1 MRRALQMPLFT
12 LQHAQGERKSEEAG
26 CRVLRPFVLSLPVLS
41 FSKGSKHEQSR
52 ALVLVISNA
61 IVHPS
66 TGSGRTENEHVYRAL
81 QMPLFTL
88 RQAQGER

>member
-41 FSKGSKHEQSR
+41 LSKGRSMNSHGHKC
-52 ALVLVISNA
+52 
-61 IVHPS
+61 
-66 TGSGRTENEHVYRAL
+66 
-81 QMPLFTL
+81 LF
-88 RQAQGER
+88 